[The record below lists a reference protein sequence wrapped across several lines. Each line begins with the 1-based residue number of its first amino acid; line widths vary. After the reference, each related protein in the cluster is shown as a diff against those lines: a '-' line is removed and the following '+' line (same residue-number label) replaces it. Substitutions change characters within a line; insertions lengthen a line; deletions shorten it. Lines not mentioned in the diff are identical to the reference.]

1 MSKSSGINKST
12 QQQKSAMLIYIAIG
26 TAVVAAGLGGAY
38 LYFTQ
43 RSQSI
48 KGMLGAVAA
57 IPQEAQVVMAFN
69 TKSEP
74 WNKLAQF
81 GTPASQKLISDG
93 LNKSPLNSLLVQ
105 SKTEY
110 GRDVQPWLEGYV
122 ITALVPNKAQ
132 PQAPAATLVIA
143 PTRDSGKSN
152 AFLVKYRDA
161 LTQQGAKFTPSIYKD
176 VTYYESPSAS
186 PNNSV
191 VTADIGGQYVAI
203 ATSATLIQQAID
215 TYKGTSPSLAKKPIF
230 AQIYGSKSTSQTLAN
245 QNLDREDSLL
255 QVYLDG
261 EVALEF
267 IGSQA
272 KLNLNEAAITQSKR
286 ELDAMTLTGGTQKEG
301 LRFEINTYLKN
312 DNANPLANNEAKV
325 LSLLPQ
331 ETFLLVSGVNLYQSW
346 LSLVGQAKGNASS
359 AQLIDQIRKGVKE
372 STKLDLDQDI
382 LQWMNGEFAIA
393 AIPNNQGILAN
404 PGFGFVAIAQGSD
417 QNAAKVSLEKI
428 DKAAQSSSLG
438 FLPKGVDLKPKQIG
452 DKSVV
457 AWAIGNTT
465 VATRGNLDNNFVF
478 WSMGDLA
485 DTFVPKP
492 ARTLPESSSFQIL
505 TTGLPKSNGGYFF
518 LNMTTALSL
527 ADRLL
532 PPEVKSNPSFTEI
545 RSVLD
550 AINGI
555 SVTSTNVDAKTTRLD
570 FLFTLK
576 PTPGN

>member
-1 MSKSSGINKST
+1 MYVGIG
-12 QQQKSAMLIYIAIG
+12 A
-26 TAVVAAGLGGAY
+26 AVVATGLGGGY
-38 LYFTQ
+38 FYFTQ
-43 RSQSI
+43 RSQAI
-48 KGMLGAVAA
+48 KGILGAAAA

-81 GTPASQKLISDG
+81 GTPASQKLIGDG
-93 LNKSPLNSLLVQ
+93 ITKSPLNSLLVQ

-110 GRDVQPWLEGYV
+110 GRDVQPWLEGYI
-122 ITALVPNKAQ
+122 ITALVPNAAQ

-143 PTRDSGKSN
+143 PTSDRSKSD
-152 AFLVKYRDA
+152 AFLGKYREA
-161 LTQQGAKFTPSIYKD
+161 LTQQGARFTTKQYKD
-176 VTYYESPSAS
+176 VTYYESPSRD
-186 PNNSV
+186 PNSSV

-203 ATSATLIQQAID
+203 ATSATLIQQTID
-215 TYKGTSPSLAKKPIF
+215 TYKGSNPSLSKKPSF
-230 AQIYGSKSTSQTLAN
+230 AKIYGSTTQTKIA
-245 QNLDREDSLL
+245 EPLL

-261 EVALEF
+261 DVALEF

-272 KLNLNEAAITQSKR
+272 KLNLNESAIAQSRR

-312 DNANPLANNEAKV
+312 DNSNPLVNNEAKV
-325 LSLLPQ
+325 LNLLPQ
-331 ETFLLVSGVNLYQSW
+331 ETFLLISGVNLYQSW
-346 LSLVGQAKGNASS
+346 QSLVSQAKGNASS
-359 AQLIDQIRKGVKE
+359 AQLIDQIRKAVKE

-382 LQWMNGEFAIA
+382 LKWMNGEFAIA

-404 PGFGFVAIAQGSD
+404 PGFGFVAIAQASD
-417 QNAAKVSLEKI
+417 QNAAKNALDKI
-428 DKAAQSSSLG
+428 DNAAQSTSGGL
-438 FLPKGVDLKPKQIG
+438 LPKGVDLKPKQIG

-457 AWAIGNTT
+457 TWAIGNTT

-485 DTFVPKP
+485 DSFVPKP
-492 ARTLPESSSFQIL
+492 VRTLPESSPFQIL
-505 TTGLPKSNGGYFF
+505 TTGIPKSNGGYFY
-518 LNMTTALSL
+518 LNMTTALTL

-532 PPEVKSNPSFTEI
+532 PPEVKSNPNFTEI

-555 SVTSTNVDAKTTRLD
+555 SVTSTNVDSKTTRLD

>member
-1 MSKSSGINKST
+1 MLMYIGIG
-12 QQQKSAMLIYIAIG
+12 A
-26 TAVVAAGLGGAY
+26 AVIAAGAGGAY
-38 LYFTQ
+38 FYFTQ
-43 RSQSI
+43 KAQAI
-48 KGMLGAVAA
+48 KGILGAAAA

-69 TKSEP
+69 TKVEP

-81 GTPASQKLISDG
+81 GTPASQKLISESIT
-93 LNKSPLNSLLVQ
+93 KSPLNSLLVQ

-110 GRDVQPWLEGYV
+110 SRDVQPWLEGYI
-122 ITALVPNKAQ
+122 ITALVPNAAQ

-143 PTRDSGKSN
+143 PTRDRSKSD
-152 AFLVKYRDA
+152 AFLSKYREA
-161 LTQQGAKFTPSIYKD
+161 LAQQGAKFTAKQYKD
-176 VTYYESPSAS
+176 VTYYESPTRD

-203 ATSATLIQQAID
+203 ATSPKLIQQAID
-215 TYKGTSPSLAKKPIF
+215 TYKGSNPSLAKKPIF
-230 AQIYGSKSTSQTLAN
+230 AKIYGATNQTKLVEP
-245 QNLDREDSLL
+245 LV

-272 KLNLNEAAITQSKR
+272 NLNLNEAAIAQSKR

-312 DNANPLANNEAKV
+312 DNSNPIANNEAKV
-325 LSLLPQ
+325 LNLLPQ

-346 LSLVGQAKGNASS
+346 QSLVAQAKGNSSS
-359 AQLIDQIRKGVKE
+359 AQLIDQIRKAVKD

-382 LQWMNGEFAIA
+382 LKWMNGEFAIA

-404 PGFGFVAIAQGSD
+404 PGFGFVAIAQASD
-417 QNAAKVSLEKI
+417 QNAAKTALDKI
-428 DKAAQSSSLG
+428 DKVAQTNSGGL
-438 FLPKGVDLKPKQIG
+438 LPKGVDLKPKQIG
-452 DKSVV
+452 DKSVIT
-457 AWAIGNTT
+457 WAIGNTN
-465 VATRGNLDNNFVF
+465 VATRGTLDNNFVF

-485 DTFVPKP
+485 DTFVPTP
-492 ARTLPESSSFQIL
+492 ANNLPQSSSFKIL
-505 TTGLPKSNGGYFF
+505 TTDIPKSNGGYFY

-555 SVTSTNVDAKTTRLD
+555 AVTSTNVDAKTTRLD

>member
-1 MSKSSGINKST
+1 MSKPSKTNKSVK
-12 QQQKSAMLIYIAIG
+12 QKQSAMLMYIGIAA
-26 TAVVAAGLGGAY
+26 AVIAAGAGGAY
-38 LYFTQ
+38 FYFSQ

-48 KGMLGAVAA
+48 KGILGAAAA

-81 GTPASQKLISDG
+81 GTPASQKLIGEG
-93 LNKSPLNSLLVQ
+93 LTKSPLNSLLVQ

-110 GRDVQPWLEGYV
+110 SRDVQPWLEGYI
-122 ITALVPNKAQ
+122 ITALVPNASQ
-132 PQAPAATLVIA
+132 PQAPAATLIIA
-143 PTRDSGKSN
+143 PTRDRSKSD
-152 AFLVKYRDA
+152 AFLAKYRGA
-161 LTQQGAKFTPSIYKD
+161 LAQQGAKFTATQYKD
-176 VTYYESPSAS
+176 VTYYESPTRD

-203 ATSATLIQQAID
+203 ATSPTLIKQAID
-215 TYKGTSPSLAKKPIF
+215 TYKGTNPSLAKKPIF
-230 AQIYGSKSTSQTLAN
+230 AKIYGATSQTKIA
-245 QNLDREDSLL
+245 EPLL

-261 EVALEF
+261 DVALEF

-272 KLNLNEAAITQSKR
+272 NLNLNEAAIAQSKR

-312 DNANPLANNEAKV
+312 DNSSPLANNDAKV
-325 LSLLPQ
+325 LNLLPQ

-346 LSLVGQAKGNASS
+346 QSLVTQAKGNASS
-359 AQLIDQIRKGVKE
+359 AQLIEQIRKSVKD

-382 LQWMNGEFAIA
+382 LKWMNGEFAIA

-404 PGFGFVAIAQGSD
+404 PGFGFVAIAQASD
-417 QNAAKVSLEKI
+417 QAAAKTALDKI
-428 DKAAQSSSLG
+428 DKVAQTNSGGL
-438 FLPKGVDLKPKQIG
+438 LPKGVDLKPKQIG
-452 DKSVV
+452 DKSVI
-457 AWAIGNTT
+457 AWAIANTN
-465 VATRGNLDNNFVF
+465 VATRGTLDNNFVF

-492 ARTLPESSSFQIL
+492 ANNLPESSSFKIL
-505 TTGLPKSNGGYFF
+505 TTDIPKSNGGYFY

-555 SVTSTNVDAKTTRLD
+555 AVTSTNVDAKTTRLD

>member
-1 MSKSSGINKST
+1 MYIGIG
-12 QQQKSAMLIYIAIG
+12 AAVI
-26 TAVVAAGLGGAY
+26 AVVGGSAY
-38 LYFTQ
+38 FYFVQ
-43 RSQSI
+43 RSQAI
-48 KGMLGAVAA
+48 KGILGAAA
-57 IPQEAQVVMAFN
+57 VIPQEAQVVMAFN
-69 TKSEP
+69 TKADP

-81 GTPASQKLISDG
+81 GTPASQKLIG
-93 LNKSPLNSLLVQ
+93 EGITKSPLNSLLVQ

-110 GRDVQPWLEGYV
+110 SRDVQPWLEGY
-122 ITALVPNKAQ
+122 IMTALVPNAAQ

-143 PTRDSGKSN
+143 PTRDRSKSD
-152 AFLVKYRDA
+152 AFLLKYREA
-161 LTQQGAKFTPSIYKD
+161 LTQQGARFTSKQYKD
-176 VTYYESPSAS
+176 VTYYESPSRD

-203 ATSATLIQQAID
+203 ATSPTLIQQAID
-215 TYKGTSPSLAKKPIF
+215 TYKGSNPSLAKKPIF
-230 AQIYGSKSTSQTLAN
+230 AKIYSATNQTKIT
-245 QNLDREDSLL
+245 EPLL

-272 KLNLNEAAITQSKR
+272 KLNLNEAAIAQSRR

-312 DNANPLANNEAKV
+312 DNSNPLANNEAKV
-325 LSLLPQ
+325 LNLLPQ

-346 LSLVGQAKGNASS
+346 QSLVSQAKGNASS
-359 AQLIDQIRKGVKE
+359 AQLIDQIRKTVKD

-382 LQWMNGEFAIA
+382 LKWMNGEFAIA
-393 AIPNNQGILAN
+393 AIPNNQGVLAN
-404 PGFGFVAIAQGSD
+404 PGFGFVAIAQTSD
-417 QNAAKVSLEKI
+417 QTAAKNALEKI
-428 DKAAQSSSLG
+428 DKAAQSTSGGL
-438 FLPKGVDLKPKQIG
+438 LPKGVELKPKQIG

-457 AWAIGNTT
+457 AWAIGNTN
-465 VATRGNLDNNFVF
+465 VATRGTLDNNFVF

-485 DTFVPKP
+485 DMFVPKP
-492 ARTLPESSSFQIL
+492 ARTLPESSPFQIL
-505 TTGLPKSNGGYFF
+505 TTGIPKSNGGYFY

-532 PPEVKSNPSFTEI
+532 PPEVKSNPNFTEI

-555 SVTSTNVDAKTTRLD
+555 AVTSTNVDTKTTRLD

>member
-1 MSKSSGINKST
+1 MSKSSGNNKST
-12 QQQKSAMLIYIAIG
+12 QQKKSAMLIYIAIG
-26 TAVVAAGLGGAY
+26 TAVVATGIGGAY
-38 LYFTQ
+38 LYFSQ
-43 RSQSI
+43 RAQSI

-81 GTPASQKLISDG
+81 GTPASQKLIGDG

-110 GRDVQPWLEGYV
+110 SRDVQPWLEGYV

-230 AQIYGSKSTSQTLAN
+230 AKIYGSKPAGQT
-245 QNLDREDSLL
+245 LDREDSLL

-272 KLNLNEAAITQSKR
+272 NLNLNEAAIAQSKR

-312 DNANPLANNEAKV
+312 DNPNPLANNEAKV

-346 LSLVGQAKGNASS
+346 LSLVSQAKGNASS
-359 AQLIDQIRKGVKE
+359 SQLVDQIRKGVKD

-404 PGFGFVAIAQGSD
+404 PGFGFVAIAQASD
-417 QNAAKVSLEKI
+417 QNAAKTALEKI
-428 DKAAQSSSLG
+428 DKAAQSSSVGL
-438 FLPKGVDLKPKQIG
+438 LPKGVDLKPKQIG

-457 AWAIGNTT
+457 TWAIGNTN

-505 TTGLPKSNGGYFF
+505 TTGIPKSNGGYFF

-532 PPEVKSNPSFTEI
+532 PPEVKSNPNFTEI
-545 RSVLD
+545 RSILD

-555 SVTSTNVDAKTTRLD
+555 AVTSTNVDAKTTRLD

>member
-1 MSKSSGINKST
+1 MSKSSRTNKSKQT
-12 QQQKSAMLIYIAIG
+12 KQSTLLMYIGIG
-26 TAVVAAGLGGAY
+26 AAVVATGAGGAY
-38 LYFTQ
+38 FYFSQ
-43 RSQSI
+43 RSQAT
-48 KGMLGAVAA
+48 KGILGAAAA
-57 IPQEAQVVMAFN
+57 IPQEAQIVMAFN

-93 LNKSPLNSLLVQ
+93 ITKSPLNSLLVQ

-110 GRDVQPWLEGYV
+110 GRDVQPWLDGYV
-122 ITALVPNKAQ
+122 MTALVPNAAQ

-143 PTRDSGKSN
+143 PTRDRGKSD
-152 AFLVKYRDA
+152 AFLSKYREA
-161 LTQQGAKFTPSIYKD
+161 LTQQGARFTPKQYKD
-176 VTYYESPSAS
+176 VTYYESPTRD

-191 VTADIGGQYVAI
+191 VTADFGGQYVALS
-203 ATSATLIQQAID
+203 TSPALMQQAID
-215 TYKGTSPSLAKKPIF
+215 TYKGTSSSLAKKPIF
-230 AQIYGSKSTSQTLAN
+230 AKIYGSAN
-245 QNLDREDSLL
+245 QTKIADPLL

-272 KLNLNEAAITQSKR
+272 KLNLNESAITQSRR

-312 DNANPLANNEAKV
+312 ENSNPLINNEAKV
-325 LSLLPQ
+325 LNLLPQ

-346 LSLVGQAKGNASS
+346 QSLVAQSKGNASS
-359 AQLIDQIRKGVKE
+359 AQLIEQIRKGVKDT
-372 STKLDLDQDI
+372 TKLDLDQDI
-382 LQWMNGEFAIA
+382 LKWMNGEFAIA
-393 AIPNNQGILAN
+393 AIPNNQGILAS
-404 PGFGFVAIAQGSD
+404 PGFGFVAIAQASD
-417 QNAAKVSLEKI
+417 QNVARAALDKI
-428 DKAAQSSSLG
+428 DKAAQSSSGL
-438 FLPKGVDLKPKQIG
+438 LPKGVELKPKQIG

-457 AWAIGNTT
+457 TWAIANTT
-465 VATRGNLDNNFVF
+465 IATRGSLDNNFVF

-485 DTFVPKP
+485 DTFIPKP
-492 ARTLPESSSFQIL
+492 ARNLPESSPFQIL
-505 TTGLPKSNGGYFF
+505 TTGLPKSNGGYFY
-518 LNMTTALSL
+518 LNMTTALTL

-545 RSVLD
+545 RAVLD

>member
-12 QQQKSAMLIYIAIG
+12 QQKKSAMLLYIAIG
-26 TAVVAAGLGGAY
+26 TAVVATGIGGAY
-38 LYFTQ
+38 LYFSQ
-43 RSQSI
+43 RAQSI

-110 GRDVQPWLEGYV
+110 SRDVQPWLEGYV

-203 ATSATLIQQAID
+203 ATSAALIEQAID
-215 TYKGTSPSLAKKPIF
+215 TYKGTSPALAKKPIF
-230 AQIYGSKSTSQTLAN
+230 AKIYGSKPAGQT
-245 QNLDREDSLL
+245 LDREDSLL

-272 KLNLNEAAITQSKR
+272 NLNLNEAAIAQSKR

-301 LRFEINTYLKN
+301 LRFEINTYLKS
-312 DNANPLANNEAKV
+312 DNPNPLANNEAKV

-346 LSLVGQAKGNASS
+346 LSLVSQAKGNASS
-359 AQLIDQIRKGVKE
+359 AQLVDQIRKGVKE

-404 PGFGFVAIAQGSD
+404 PGFGFVAIAQASD
-417 QNAAKVSLEKI
+417 QNAAKTALEKI
-428 DKAAQSSSLG
+428 DKAAQSSSVGL
-438 FLPKGVDLKPKQIG
+438 LPKGVDLKPKQIG

-457 AWAIGNTT
+457 TWAIGNTN

-478 WSMGDLA
+478 WAMGDLA

-505 TTGLPKSNGGYFF
+505 TTGIPKSNGGYFF

-532 PPEVKSNPSFTEI
+532 PPEVKSNPNFTEI
-545 RSVLD
+545 RSILD

-555 SVTSTNVDAKTTRLD
+555 AVTSTNVDAKTTRLD
-570 FLFTLK
+570 LLFTLK

>member
-1 MSKSSGINKST
+1 MLKPSKNNKSA
-12 QQQKSAMLIYIAIG
+12 QKKQSAMLMYIGIGAAAI
-26 TAVVAAGLGGAY
+26 AVVGGGAY
-38 LYFTQ
+38 FYFVQ
-43 RSQSI
+43 RSQAI
-48 KGMLGAVAA
+48 KGILGAAA
-57 IPQEAQVVMAFN
+57 VIPQEAQVVMAFN
-69 TKSEP
+69 TKADP

-81 GTPASQKLISDG
+81 GTPASQKLIG
-93 LNKSPLNSLLVQ
+93 EGITKSPLNSLLVQ
-105 SKTEY
+105 SKTDY
-110 GRDVQPWLEGYV
+110 SRDVQPWLEGY
-122 ITALVPNKAQ
+122 IMTALVPNAAQ

-143 PTRDSGKSN
+143 PTRDRNKSD
-152 AFLVKYRDA
+152 AFLVKYREA
-161 LTQQGAKFTPSIYKD
+161 LTQQGARFTSKQYKD
-176 VTYYESPSAS
+176 VTYHESPSRD

-203 ATSATLIQQAID
+203 ATSPTLIQQAID
-215 TYKGTSPSLAKKPIF
+215 TYKGSNPSLAKKPIF
-230 AQIYGSKSTSQTLAN
+230 AKIYSAAN
-245 QNLDREDSLL
+245 QTKITEPLL

-272 KLNLNEAAITQSKR
+272 KLNLNEAAIAQSRR

-312 DNANPLANNEAKV
+312 DNFNPLANNEAKV
-325 LSLLPQ
+325 LNLLPQ

-346 LSLVGQAKGNASS
+346 QSLVSQAKGNASS
-359 AQLIDQIRKGVKE
+359 AQLIDQIRKTVKD

-382 LQWMNGEFAIA
+382 LKWMNGEFAIA
-393 AIPNNQGILAN
+393 AVPNNQGVLAN
-404 PGFGFVAIAQGSD
+404 PGFGFVAIAQTSD
-417 QNAAKVSLEKI
+417 QTAAKNALEKI
-428 DKAAQSSSLG
+428 DKAAQSTSGGL
-438 FLPKGVDLKPKQIG
+438 LPKGVELKPKQIG

-457 AWAIGNTT
+457 TWAIGNTN
-465 VATRGNLDNNFVF
+465 VATRGTLDNNFVF

-485 DTFVPKP
+485 DMFVPKP
-492 ARTLPESSSFQIL
+492 ARTLPESSPFQIL
-505 TTGLPKSNGGYFF
+505 TTGIPKSNGGYFY

-532 PPEVKSNPSFTEI
+532 PPEVKSNPNFTEI

-555 SVTSTNVDAKTTRLD
+555 AVTSTNVDAKTTRLD

>member
-1 MSKSSGINKST
+1 MSKPSKTNKSVK
-12 QQQKSAMLIYIAIG
+12 QKQSAMLMYIGIAA
-26 TAVVAAGLGGAY
+26 AVIAAGAGGAY
-38 LYFTQ
+38 FYFSQ

-48 KGMLGAVAA
+48 KGILGAAAA

-81 GTPASQKLISDG
+81 GTPASQKLIGEG
-93 LNKSPLNSLLVQ
+93 LTKSPLNSLLVQ

-110 GRDVQPWLEGYV
+110 SRDVQPWLEGYI
-122 ITALVPNKAQ
+122 ITALVPNASQ
-132 PQAPAATLVIA
+132 PQAPAATLIIA
-143 PTRDSGKSN
+143 PTRDRSKSD
-152 AFLVKYRDA
+152 AFLAKYRGA
-161 LTQQGAKFTPSIYKD
+161 LAQQGAKFTATQYKD
-176 VTYYESPSAS
+176 VTYYESPTRD

-203 ATSATLIQQAID
+203 ATSPTLIKQAID
-215 TYKGTSPSLAKKPIF
+215 TYKGTNPSLAKKPIF
-230 AQIYGSKSTSQTLAN
+230 AKIYGAPSQTKIA
-245 QNLDREDSLL
+245 EPLL

-261 EVALEF
+261 DVALEF

-272 KLNLNEAAITQSKR
+272 NLNLNEAAIAQSKR

-312 DNANPLANNEAKV
+312 DNSSPLSNNDAKV
-325 LSLLPQ
+325 LNLLPQ

-346 LSLVGQAKGNASS
+346 QSLVTQAKGNASS
-359 AQLIDQIRKGVKE
+359 AQLIEQIRKSVKD

-382 LQWMNGEFAIA
+382 LKWMNGEFAIA

-404 PGFGFVAIAQGSD
+404 PGFGFVAIAQASD
-417 QNAAKVSLEKI
+417 QAAAKTALDKI
-428 DKAAQSSSLG
+428 DKVAQANSGGL
-438 FLPKGVDLKPKQIG
+438 LPKGVDLKPKQIG
-452 DKSVV
+452 DKSVI
-457 AWAIGNTT
+457 AWAIANTN
-465 VATRGNLDNNFVF
+465 VATRGTLDNNFVF

-492 ARTLPESSSFQIL
+492 ANNLPESSSFKIL
-505 TTGLPKSNGGYFF
+505 TTDIPKSNGGYFY

-555 SVTSTNVDAKTTRLD
+555 AVTSTNVDAKTTRLD

>member
-1 MSKSSGINKST
+1 MSKSSRTNKSAK
-12 QQQKSAMLIYIAIG
+12 QKQSAMLMYIGIG
-26 TAVVAAGLGGAY
+26 AAVIAAGAGGAY
-38 LYFTQ
+38 FYFTQ
-43 RSQSI
+43 RAQAI
-48 KGMLGAVAA
+48 KGILGAAAA

-69 TKSEP
+69 TKVEP

-81 GTPASQKLISDG
+81 GTPASQKLISESIT
-93 LNKSPLNSLLVQ
+93 KSPLNSLLVQ

-110 GRDVQPWLEGYV
+110 SRDVQPWLEGYI
-122 ITALVPNKAQ
+122 ITALVPNAAQ

-143 PTRDSGKSN
+143 PTRDRSKSD
-152 AFLVKYRDA
+152 AFLSKYREA
-161 LTQQGAKFTPSIYKD
+161 LAQQGAKFTAKQYKD
-176 VTYYESPSAS
+176 VTYYESPTRD

-203 ATSATLIQQAID
+203 ATSPKLIQQAID
-215 TYKGTSPSLAKKPIF
+215 TYKGSNPSLAKKPIF
-230 AQIYGSKSTSQTLAN
+230 AKIYGATNQTKLVEP
-245 QNLDREDSLL
+245 LV

-272 KLNLNEAAITQSKR
+272 NLNLNEAAIAQSKR

-312 DNANPLANNEAKV
+312 DNSNPLANNEAKV
-325 LSLLPQ
+325 LNLLPQ

-346 LSLVGQAKGNASS
+346 QSLVAQAKGNSSS
-359 AQLIDQIRKGVKE
+359 AQLIDQIRKAVKD

-382 LQWMNGEFAIA
+382 LKWMNGEFAIA

-404 PGFGFVAIAQGSD
+404 PGFGFVAIAQASD
-417 QNAAKVSLEKI
+417 QNAAKTALDKI
-428 DKAAQSSSLG
+428 DKVAQTNSGGL
-438 FLPKGVDLKPKQIG
+438 LPKGVDLKPKQIG
-452 DKSVV
+452 DKSVIT
-457 AWAIGNTT
+457 WAIGNTN
-465 VATRGNLDNNFVF
+465 VATRGTLDNNFVF

-485 DTFVPKP
+485 DTFVPTP
-492 ARTLPESSSFQIL
+492 ANNLPQSSSFKIL
-505 TTGLPKSNGGYFF
+505 TTDIPKSNGGYFY

-555 SVTSTNVDAKTTRLD
+555 AVTSTNVDAKTTRLD

>member
-1 MSKSSGINKST
+1 MYIGIG
-12 QQQKSAMLIYIAIG
+12 A
-26 TAVVAAGLGGAY
+26 AVVATGAGGAY
-38 LYFTQ
+38 FYFSQ
-43 RSQSI
+43 RSQAT
-48 KGMLGAVAA
+48 KGILGAAAA
-57 IPQEAQVVMAFN
+57 IPQEAQIVMAFN

-93 LNKSPLNSLLVQ
+93 ITKSPLNSLLVQ

-110 GRDVQPWLEGYV
+110 GRDVQPWLDGYV
-122 ITALVPNKAQ
+122 MTALVPNAAQ

-143 PTRDSGKSN
+143 PTRDRSKSD
-152 AFLVKYRDA
+152 AFLTKYREA
-161 LTQQGAKFTPSIYKD
+161 LTQQGARFTPKQYKD
-176 VTYYESPSAS
+176 VTYYESPTRD

-191 VTADIGGQYVAI
+191 VTADFGEQYVALS
-203 ATSATLIQQAID
+203 TSPALMQQAID
-215 TYKGTSPSLAKKPIF
+215 TYKGTSSSLAKKPIF
-230 AQIYGSKSTSQTLAN
+230 AKIYGSAN
-245 QNLDREDSLL
+245 QTKIADPLL

-272 KLNLNEAAITQSKR
+272 KLNLNESAITQSRR

-312 DNANPLANNEAKV
+312 ENSNPLINNEAKV
-325 LSLLPQ
+325 LNLLPQ

-346 LSLVGQAKGNASS
+346 QSLVAQSKGNASS
-359 AQLIDQIRKGVKE
+359 AQLIEQIRKGVKDT
-372 STKLDLDQDI
+372 TKLDLDQDI
-382 LQWMNGEFAIA
+382 LKWMNGEFAIA
-393 AIPNNQGILAN
+393 AIPNNQGILAS
-404 PGFGFVAIAQGSD
+404 PGFGFVAIAQASD
-417 QNAAKVSLEKI
+417 QNVAQAALDKI
-428 DKAAQSSSLG
+428 DKAAQSSSGL
-438 FLPKGVDLKPKQIG
+438 LPKGVELKPKQIG

-457 AWAIGNTT
+457 TWAIANTT
-465 VATRGNLDNNFVF
+465 IATRGSLDNNFVF

-485 DTFVPKP
+485 DTFIPKP
-492 ARTLPESSSFQIL
+492 ARNLPESSPFQIL
-505 TTGLPKSNGGYFF
+505 TTGLPKSNGGYFY
-518 LNMTTALSL
+518 LNMTTALTL

-532 PPEVKSNPSFTEI
+532 PPEVKSNPSFTEV
-545 RSVLD
+545 RAVLD

>member
-1 MSKSSGINKST
+1 MSKPSKNNKSVK
-12 QQQKSAMLIYIAIG
+12 QKQSAMLMYIGIAA
-26 TAVVAAGLGGAY
+26 AVIAAGSGGAY
-38 LYFTQ
+38 FYFNQ

-48 KGMLGAVAA
+48 KGILGAAAA

-81 GTPASQKLISDG
+81 GTPASQKLIG
-93 LNKSPLNSLLVQ
+93 EGMTKSPLNSLLVQ

-110 GRDVQPWLEGYV
+110 SRDVQPWLEGYI
-122 ITALVPNKAQ
+122 ITALVPNAAQ
-132 PQAPAATLVIA
+132 PQAPAATLIIA
-143 PTRDSGKSN
+143 PTRDRSKSE
-152 AFLVKYRDA
+152 AFLSKYRGA
-161 LTQQGAKFTPSIYKD
+161 LSQQGAKFTPTQYKD
-176 VTYYESPSAS
+176 VTYYESPTRD

-203 ATSATLIQQAID
+203 ATSPTLIKQAID
-215 TYKGTSPSLAKKPIF
+215 TYKGTNPSLAKKPIF
-230 AQIYGSKSTSQTLAN
+230 AKIYGATNQTKIG
-245 QNLDREDSLL
+245 EPLL

-261 EVALEF
+261 DVALEF

-272 KLNLNEAAITQSKR
+272 NLNLNEAAIAQSKR

-312 DNANPLANNEAKV
+312 DNSNPLANNDAKV
-325 LSLLPQ
+325 LNLLPQ

-346 LSLVGQAKGNASS
+346 QSLVTQAKGNASS
-359 AQLIDQIRKGVKE
+359 AQLIEQIRKAVKD

-382 LQWMNGEFAIA
+382 LKWMNGEFAIA

-404 PGFGFVAIAQGSD
+404 PGFGFVAIAQASD
-417 QNAAKVSLEKI
+417 QNAAKTALDKI
-428 DKAAQSSSLG
+428 DKVAQANSGGL
-438 FLPKGVDLKPKQIG
+438 LPKGVDLKPKQIG
-452 DKSVV
+452 DKSVM
-457 AWAIGNTT
+457 AWAIANTN
-465 VATRGNLDNNFVF
+465 VATRGTLDHNFVF

-492 ARTLPESSSFQIL
+492 ANNLPESSSFKIL
-505 TTGLPKSNGGYFF
+505 TTDIPKSNGGYFY

-555 SVTSTNVDAKTTRLD
+555 AVTSTNVDAKTTRLD

>member
-1 MSKSSGINKST
+1 MSKSSRTS
-12 QQQKSAMLIYIAIG
+12 KSAKSKQSSMLMYIGIG
-26 TAVVAAGLGGAY
+26 AATIAAGAGGAY
-38 LYFTQ
+38 LFAQ

-48 KGMLGAVAA
+48 KGILGAAAA

-81 GTPASQKLISDG
+81 GTPASQKLIGDG
-93 LNKSPLNSLLVQ
+93 ITKSPLNSLLIQ

-110 GRDVQPWLEGYV
+110 SRDVQPWLEGYI
-122 ITALVPNKAQ
+122 ITALVPNTAQ
-132 PQAPAATLVIA
+132 AKAPAATLIIA
-143 PTRDSGKSN
+143 PTRDSGKSDL
-152 AFLVKYRDA
+152 FLEKYRGA
-161 LTQQGAKFTPSIYKD
+161 LSQQGAKFSPKQYKD
-176 VTYYESPSAS
+176 VTYYESPTRD

-191 VTADIGGQYVAI
+191 VTANIGGQYVAI
-203 ATSATLIQQAID
+203 ATNANLIQKAID
-215 TYKGTSPSLAKKPIF
+215 TYKGNSPSLAKKSIF
-230 AQIYGSKSTSQTLAN
+230 AKIYGNSQQTKIA
-245 QNLDREDSLL
+245 EPLL

-272 KLNLNEAAITQSKR
+272 NLNLNEAAITQSRR

-312 DNANPLANNEAKV
+312 DNSNPLANNEAKV

-346 LSLVGQAKGNASS
+346 QSLVAQAKGNASS
-359 AQLIDQIRKGVKE
+359 AQLIEQIRKAVKD

-382 LQWMNGEFAIA
+382 LKWMNGEFAIA

-404 PGFGFVAIAQGSD
+404 PGFGFVAIAQAGDLS
-417 QNAAKVSLEKI
+417 AAQSTLDKI
-428 DKAAQSSSLG
+428 DKVAQSNSG
-438 FLPKGVDLKPKQIG
+438 GILPKGVDLKPKQIG

-457 AWAIGNTT
+457 TWAIGNTT
-465 VATRGNLDNNFVF
+465 VATRGSLDNNFVF

-485 DTFVPKP
+485 DTFVPK
-492 ARTLPESSSFQIL
+492 ASNNLPDSSAFKIL
-505 TTGLPKSNGGYFF
+505 TTDIPKSNGGYFY

-555 SVTSTNVDAKTTRLD
+555 AVTSTNVDSKTTRLD

>member
-12 QQQKSAMLIYIAIG
+12 QQKKSAMLLYIAIG
-26 TAVVAAGLGGAY
+26 TAVVATGIGGAY
-38 LYFTQ
+38 LYFSQ
-43 RSQSI
+43 RAQSI

-110 GRDVQPWLEGYV
+110 SRDVQPWLEGYV

-203 ATSATLIQQAID
+203 ATSAALIEQAID

-230 AQIYGSKSTSQTLAN
+230 AKIYGSKPAGQT
-245 QNLDREDSLL
+245 LDREDSLL

-272 KLNLNEAAITQSKR
+272 NLNLNEAAIAQSKR

-301 LRFEINTYLKN
+301 LRFEINTYLKS
-312 DNANPLANNEAKV
+312 DNPNPLANNEAKV

-346 LSLVGQAKGNASS
+346 LSLVSQAKGNASS
-359 AQLIDQIRKGVKE
+359 AQLVDQIRKGVKD

-404 PGFGFVAIAQGSD
+404 PGFGFVAIAQASD
-417 QNAAKVSLEKI
+417 QNAAKTALEKI
-428 DKAAQSSSLG
+428 DKAAQSSSVGL
-438 FLPKGVDLKPKQIG
+438 LPKGVDLKPKQIG

-457 AWAIGNTT
+457 TWAIGNTN

-478 WSMGDLA
+478 WAMGDLA

-505 TTGLPKSNGGYFF
+505 TTGIPKSNGGYFF

-532 PPEVKSNPSFTEI
+532 PPEVKSNPNFTEI
-545 RSVLD
+545 RSILD

-555 SVTSTNVDAKTTRLD
+555 AVTSTNVDAKTTRLD
-570 FLFTLK
+570 LLFTLK

>member
-1 MSKSSGINKST
+1 MSKSSRTNKSAK
-12 QQQKSAMLIYIAIG
+12 QKQSAMLMYIGIG
-26 TAVVAAGLGGAY
+26 AAVIAAGAGGAY
-38 LYFTQ
+38 FYFTQ
-43 RSQSI
+43 RAQAI
-48 KGMLGAVAA
+48 KGILGAAAA

-69 TKSEP
+69 TKVEP

-81 GTPASQKLISDG
+81 GTPASQKLISESIT
-93 LNKSPLNSLLVQ
+93 KSPLNSLLVQ

-110 GRDVQPWLEGYV
+110 SRDVQPWLEGYI
-122 ITALVPNKAQ
+122 ITALVPNAAQ

-143 PTRDSGKSN
+143 PTRDRSKSD
-152 AFLVKYRDA
+152 AFLSKYREA
-161 LTQQGAKFTPSIYKD
+161 LAQQGAKFTAKQYKD
-176 VTYYESPSAS
+176 VTYYESPTRD

-203 ATSATLIQQAID
+203 ATSPKLIQQAID
-215 TYKGTSPSLAKKPIF
+215 TYKGSNPSLAKKPIF
-230 AQIYGSKSTSQTLAN
+230 AKIYGATNQTKLVEP
-245 QNLDREDSLL
+245 LV

-272 KLNLNEAAITQSKR
+272 NLNLNEAAIAQSKR

-312 DNANPLANNEAKV
+312 DNSNPIANNEAKV
-325 LSLLPQ
+325 LNLLPQ

-346 LSLVGQAKGNASS
+346 QSLVAQAKGNSSS
-359 AQLIDQIRKGVKE
+359 AQLIDQIRKAVKD

-382 LQWMNGEFAIA
+382 LKWMNGEFAIA

-404 PGFGFVAIAQGSD
+404 PGFGFVAIAQASD
-417 QNAAKVSLEKI
+417 QNAAKTALDKI
-428 DKAAQSSSLG
+428 DKVAQTNSGGL
-438 FLPKGVDLKPKQIG
+438 LPKGVDLKPKQIG
-452 DKSVV
+452 DKSVIT
-457 AWAIGNTT
+457 WAIGNTN
-465 VATRGNLDNNFVF
+465 VATRGTLDNNFVF

-485 DTFVPKP
+485 DTFVPTP
-492 ARTLPESSSFQIL
+492 ANNLPQSSSFKIL
-505 TTGLPKSNGGYFF
+505 TTDIPKSNGGYFY

-555 SVTSTNVDAKTTRLD
+555 AVTSTNVDAKTTRLD

>member
-1 MSKSSGINKST
+1 
-12 QQQKSAMLIYIAIG
+12 MLIYIGIGAAAI
-26 TAVVAAGLGGAY
+26 AVVGGGAY
-38 LYFTQ
+38 FYFVQ
-43 RSQSI
+43 RSQAI
-48 KGMLGAVAA
+48 KGILGAAA
-57 IPQEAQVVMAFN
+57 VIPQEAQVVMAFN
-69 TKSEP
+69 TKADP

-81 GTPASQKLISDG
+81 GTPASQKLIG
-93 LNKSPLNSLLVQ
+93 EGITKSPLNSLLVQ
-105 SKTEY
+105 SKTDY
-110 GRDVQPWLEGYV
+110 SRDVQPWLEGY
-122 ITALVPNKAQ
+122 IMTALVPNAAQ

-143 PTRDSGKSN
+143 PTRDRNKSD
-152 AFLVKYRDA
+152 AFLVKYREA
-161 LTQQGAKFTPSIYKD
+161 LTQQGARFTSKQYKD
-176 VTYYESPSAS
+176 VTYHESPSRD

-203 ATSATLIQQAID
+203 ATSPTLIQQAID
-215 TYKGTSPSLAKKPIF
+215 TYKGSNPSLAKKPIF
-230 AQIYGSKSTSQTLAN
+230 AKIYSAAN
-245 QNLDREDSLL
+245 QTKITEPLL

-272 KLNLNEAAITQSKR
+272 KLNLNEAAIAQSRR

-312 DNANPLANNEAKV
+312 DNFNPLANNEAKV
-325 LSLLPQ
+325 LNLLPQ

-346 LSLVGQAKGNASS
+346 QSLVSQAKGNASS
-359 AQLIDQIRKGVKE
+359 AQLIDQIRKTVKD

-382 LQWMNGEFAIA
+382 LKWMNGEFAIA

-404 PGFGFVAIAQGSD
+404 PGFGFVAIAQTSD
-417 QNAAKVSLEKI
+417 QTAAKNALEKI
-428 DKAAQSSSLG
+428 DKAAQSTSGGL
-438 FLPKGVDLKPKQIG
+438 LPKGVELKPKQIG

-457 AWAIGNTT
+457 TWAIGNTN
-465 VATRGNLDNNFVF
+465 VATRGTLDNNFVF

-485 DTFVPKP
+485 DMFVPKP
-492 ARTLPESSSFQIL
+492 ARILPESSPFQIL
-505 TTGLPKSNGGYFF
+505 TTGIPKSNGGYFY

-532 PPEVKSNPSFTEI
+532 PPEVKSNPNFTEI

-555 SVTSTNVDAKTTRLD
+555 AVTSTNVDAKTTRLD

>member
-1 MSKSSGINKST
+1 MSKSSGNNKST
-12 QQQKSAMLIYIAIG
+12 QQKKSAMLIYIAIG
-26 TAVVAAGLGGAY
+26 TAVVATGIGGAY
-38 LYFTQ
+38 LYFSQ
-43 RSQSI
+43 RAQSI

-81 GTPASQKLISDG
+81 GTPASQKLIGDG

-110 GRDVQPWLEGYV
+110 SRDVQPWLEGYV

-203 ATSATLIQQAID
+203 ATSAALIEQAID

-230 AQIYGSKSTSQTLAN
+230 AKIYGSKPAGQT
-245 QNLDREDSLL
+245 LDREDSLL

-272 KLNLNEAAITQSKR
+272 NLNLNEAAIAQSKR

-312 DNANPLANNEAKV
+312 DNPNPLANNEAKV

-346 LSLVGQAKGNASS
+346 LSLVSQAKGNASS
-359 AQLIDQIRKGVKE
+359 SQLVDQIRKGVKD

-404 PGFGFVAIAQGSD
+404 PGFGFVAIAQASD
-417 QNAAKVSLEKI
+417 QNAAKTALEKI
-428 DKAAQSSSLG
+428 DKAAQSSSVGL
-438 FLPKGVDLKPKQIG
+438 LPKGVDLKPKQIG

-457 AWAIGNTT
+457 TWAIGNTN

-478 WSMGDLA
+478 WAMGDLA

-505 TTGLPKSNGGYFF
+505 TTGIPKSNGGYFF

-532 PPEVKSNPSFTEI
+532 PPEVKSNPNFTEI
-545 RSVLD
+545 RSILD

-555 SVTSTNVDAKTTRLD
+555 AVTSTNVDAKTTRLD

>member
-1 MSKSSGINKST
+1 MYIGIG
-12 QQQKSAMLIYIAIG
+12 A
-26 TAVVAAGLGGAY
+26 AVVATGAGGAY
-38 LYFTQ
+38 FYFSQ
-43 RSQSI
+43 RSQAT
-48 KGMLGAVAA
+48 KGILGAAAA
-57 IPQEAQVVMAFN
+57 IPQEAQIVMAFN

-93 LNKSPLNSLLVQ
+93 ITKSPLNSLLVQ

-110 GRDVQPWLEGYV
+110 GRDVQPWLDGYV
-122 ITALVPNKAQ
+122 MTALVPNAAQ

-143 PTRDSGKSN
+143 PTRDRSKSD
-152 AFLVKYRDA
+152 AFLTKYREA
-161 LTQQGAKFTPSIYKD
+161 LTQQGARFTPKQYKD
-176 VTYYESPSAS
+176 VTYYESPTRD

-191 VTADIGGQYVAI
+191 VTADFGGQYVALS
-203 ATSATLIQQAID
+203 TSPALMQQAID
-215 TYKGTSPSLAKKPIF
+215 TYKGNSSSLAKKPIF
-230 AQIYGSKSTSQTLAN
+230 AKIYGSAN
-245 QNLDREDSLL
+245 QTKIADPLL

-272 KLNLNEAAITQSKR
+272 KLNLNESAITQSRR

-312 DNANPLANNEAKV
+312 ENSNPLINNEAKV
-325 LSLLPQ
+325 LNLLPQ

-346 LSLVGQAKGNASS
+346 QSLVAQSKGNASS
-359 AQLIDQIRKGVKE
+359 AQLIEQIRKGVKDT
-372 STKLDLDQDI
+372 TKLDLDQDI
-382 LQWMNGEFAIA
+382 LKWMNGEFAIA
-393 AIPNNQGILAN
+393 AIPNNQGILAS
-404 PGFGFVAIAQGSD
+404 PGFGFVAIAQASD
-417 QNAAKVSLEKI
+417 QNVAQAALDKI
-428 DKAAQSSSLG
+428 DKAAQSSSGL
-438 FLPKGVDLKPKQIG
+438 LPKGVELKPKQIG

-457 AWAIGNTT
+457 TWAIANTT
-465 VATRGNLDNNFVF
+465 IATRGSLDNNFVF

-485 DTFVPKP
+485 DTFIPKP
-492 ARTLPESSSFQIL
+492 TRNLPESSPFQIL
-505 TTGLPKSNGGYFF
+505 TTGLPKSNGGYFY
-518 LNMTTALSL
+518 LNMTTALTL

-532 PPEVKSNPSFTEI
+532 PPEVKSNPSFTEV
-545 RSVLD
+545 RAVLD

>member
-12 QQQKSAMLIYIAIG
+12 QQKKSAMLIYIAIG
-26 TAVVAAGLGGAY
+26 TALVATGIGGAY
-38 LYFTQ
+38 LYFSQ
-43 RSQSI
+43 RAQSI

-110 GRDVQPWLEGYV
+110 SRDVQPWLEGYV

-203 ATSATLIQQAID
+203 ATSAALIEQAID

-230 AQIYGSKSTSQTLAN
+230 AKIYGSKPAGQT
-245 QNLDREDSLL
+245 LDREDSLL

-272 KLNLNEAAITQSKR
+272 NLNLNEAAIAQSKR

-301 LRFEINTYLKN
+301 LRFEINTYLKS
-312 DNANPLANNEAKV
+312 DNPNPLANNEAKV

-346 LSLVGQAKGNASS
+346 LSLVSQAKGNASS
-359 AQLIDQIRKGVKE
+359 AQLVDQIRKGVKD

-404 PGFGFVAIAQGSD
+404 PGFGFVAIAQASD
-417 QNAAKVSLEKI
+417 QNAAKTALEKI
-428 DKAAQSSSLG
+428 DKAAQSSSVGL
-438 FLPKGVDLKPKQIG
+438 LPKGVDLKPKQIG

-457 AWAIGNTT
+457 TWAIGNTN

-478 WSMGDLA
+478 WAMGDLA

-505 TTGLPKSNGGYFF
+505 TTGIPKSNGGYFF

-532 PPEVKSNPSFTEI
+532 PPEVKSNPNFTEI
-545 RSVLD
+545 RSILD

-555 SVTSTNVDAKTTRLD
+555 AVTSTNVDAKTTRLD
-570 FLFTLK
+570 LLFTLK

>member
-1 MSKSSGINKST
+1 MSKSSRTNKSAK
-12 QQQKSAMLIYIAIG
+12 QKQSAMLMYIGIG
-26 TAVVAAGLGGAY
+26 AAVIAAGAGGAY
-38 LYFTQ
+38 FYFTQ
-43 RSQSI
+43 KAQAI
-48 KGMLGAVAA
+48 KGILGAAAA

-69 TKSEP
+69 TKVEP

-81 GTPASQKLISDG
+81 GTPASQKLISESIT
-93 LNKSPLNSLLVQ
+93 KSPLNSLLVQ

-110 GRDVQPWLEGYV
+110 SRDVQPWLEGYI
-122 ITALVPNKAQ
+122 ITALVPNAAQ

-143 PTRDSGKSN
+143 PTRDRSKSD
-152 AFLVKYRDA
+152 AFLSKYREA
-161 LTQQGAKFTPSIYKD
+161 LAQQGAKFTAKQYKD
-176 VTYYESPSAS
+176 VTYYESPTRD

-203 ATSATLIQQAID
+203 ATSPKLIQQAID
-215 TYKGTSPSLAKKPIF
+215 TYKGSNPSLAKKPIF
-230 AQIYGSKSTSQTLAN
+230 AKIYGATNQTKLVEP
-245 QNLDREDSLL
+245 LV

-272 KLNLNEAAITQSKR
+272 NLNLNEAAIAQSKR

-312 DNANPLANNEAKV
+312 DNSNPLANNEAKV
-325 LSLLPQ
+325 LNLLPQ

-346 LSLVGQAKGNASS
+346 QSLVAQAKGNSSS
-359 AQLIDQIRKGVKE
+359 AQLIEQIRKAVKD

-382 LQWMNGEFAIA
+382 LKWMNGEFAIA

-404 PGFGFVAIAQGSD
+404 PGFGFVAIAQASD
-417 QNAAKVSLEKI
+417 QNAAKTALDKI
-428 DKAAQSSSLG
+428 DKVAQTNSGGL
-438 FLPKGVDLKPKQIG
+438 LPKGVDLKPKQIG
-452 DKSVV
+452 DKSVIT
-457 AWAIGNTT
+457 WAIGNTN
-465 VATRGNLDNNFVF
+465 VATRGTLDNNFVF

-485 DTFVPKP
+485 DTFVPTP
-492 ARTLPESSSFQIL
+492 ANNLPQSSSFKIL
-505 TTGLPKSNGGYFF
+505 TTDIPKSNGGYFY

-532 PPEVKSNPSFTEI
+532 PPEIKSNPSFTEI

-555 SVTSTNVDAKTTRLD
+555 AVTSTNVDAKTTRLD

>member
-1 MSKSSGINKST
+1 MLMYIGIG
-12 QQQKSAMLIYIAIG
+12 A
-26 TAVVAAGLGGAY
+26 AVIAAGAGGAY
-38 LYFTQ
+38 FYFTQ
-43 RSQSI
+43 KAQAI
-48 KGMLGAVAA
+48 KGILGAAAA

-69 TKSEP
+69 TKVEP

-81 GTPASQKLISDG
+81 GTPASQKLISESIT
-93 LNKSPLNSLLVQ
+93 KSPLNSLLVQ

-110 GRDVQPWLEGYV
+110 SRDVQPWLEGYI
-122 ITALVPNKAQ
+122 ITALVPNAAQ

-143 PTRDSGKSN
+143 PTRDRSKSD
-152 AFLVKYRDA
+152 AFLSKYREA
-161 LTQQGAKFTPSIYKD
+161 LAQQGAKFTAKQYKD
-176 VTYYESPSAS
+176 VTYYESPTRD

-203 ATSATLIQQAID
+203 ATSPKLIQQAID
-215 TYKGTSPSLAKKPIF
+215 TYKGSNPSLAKKPIF
-230 AQIYGSKSTSQTLAN
+230 AKIYGATNQTKLVEP
-245 QNLDREDSLL
+245 LV

-272 KLNLNEAAITQSKR
+272 NLNLNEAAIAQSKR

-312 DNANPLANNEAKV
+312 DNSNPLANNEAKV
-325 LSLLPQ
+325 LNLLPQ

-346 LSLVGQAKGNASS
+346 QSLVAQAKGNSSS
-359 AQLIDQIRKGVKE
+359 AQLIEQIRKAVKD

-382 LQWMNGEFAIA
+382 LKWMNGEFAIA

-404 PGFGFVAIAQGSD
+404 PGFGFVAIAQASD
-417 QNAAKVSLEKI
+417 QNAAKTALDKI
-428 DKAAQSSSLG
+428 DKVAQTNSGGL
-438 FLPKGVDLKPKQIG
+438 LPKGVDLKPKQIG
-452 DKSVV
+452 DKSVIT
-457 AWAIGNTT
+457 WAIGNTN
-465 VATRGNLDNNFVF
+465 VATRGTLDNNFVF

-485 DTFVPKP
+485 DTFVPTP
-492 ARTLPESSSFQIL
+492 ANNLPQSSAFKIL
-505 TTGLPKSNGGYFF
+505 TTDIPKSNGGYFY

-555 SVTSTNVDAKTTRLD
+555 AVTSTNVDAKTTRLD

>member
-1 MSKSSGINKST
+1 MSKSSRTNKSAK
-12 QQQKSAMLIYIAIG
+12 QKQSAMLMYIGIG
-26 TAVVAAGLGGAY
+26 AAVIAAGAGGAY
-38 LYFTQ
+38 FYFTQ
-43 RSQSI
+43 KAQAI
-48 KGMLGAVAA
+48 KGILGAAAA

-69 TKSEP
+69 TKVEP

-81 GTPASQKLISDG
+81 GTPASQKLISESIT
-93 LNKSPLNSLLVQ
+93 KSPLNSLLVQ

-110 GRDVQPWLEGYV
+110 SRDVQPWLEGYI
-122 ITALVPNKAQ
+122 ITALVPNAAQ

-143 PTRDSGKSN
+143 PTRDRSKSD
-152 AFLVKYRDA
+152 AFLSKYRGA
-161 LTQQGAKFTPSIYKD
+161 LAQQGAKFTAKQYKD
-176 VTYYESPSAS
+176 VTYYESPTRD

-203 ATSATLIQQAID
+203 ATSPTVIQQAID
-215 TYKGTSPSLAKKPIF
+215 TYKGSNPSLAKKPIF
-230 AQIYGSKSTSQTLAN
+230 AKIYGATNQTKLV
-245 QNLDREDSLL
+245 EPLL

-272 KLNLNEAAITQSKR
+272 NLNLNEAAIAQSKR

-312 DNANPLANNEAKV
+312 DNSNPLANNEAKV
-325 LSLLPQ
+325 LNLLPQ

-346 LSLVGQAKGNASS
+346 QSLVAQAKGNSSS
-359 AQLIDQIRKGVKE
+359 AQLIDQIRKAVKD

-382 LQWMNGEFAIA
+382 LKWMNGEFAIA

-404 PGFGFVAIAQGSD
+404 PGFGFVALAQASD
-417 QNAAKVSLEKI
+417 QNAAKTALDKI
-428 DKAAQSSSLG
+428 DKVAQTNSGGL
-438 FLPKGVDLKPKQIG
+438 LPKGVDLKPKQIG
-452 DKSVV
+452 DKSVIT
-457 AWAIGNTT
+457 WAIGNTN
-465 VATRGNLDNNFVF
+465 VATRGTLDNNFVF

-485 DTFVPKP
+485 NTFVPTP
-492 ARTLPESSSFQIL
+492 ANNLPQSSSFKIL
-505 TTGLPKSNGGYFF
+505 TTDIPKSNGGYFY

-555 SVTSTNVDAKTTRLD
+555 AVTSTNVDAKTTRLD

>member
-1 MSKSSGINKST
+1 MYIGI
-12 QQQKSAMLIYIAIG
+12 SAAVIATG
-26 TAVVAAGLGGAY
+26 AGGAY
-38 LYFTQ
+38 FYFSQ
-43 RSQSI
+43 RSQAT
-48 KGMLGAVAA
+48 KGILGAAAA
-57 IPQEAQVVMAFN
+57 IPQEAQIVMAFN

-93 LNKSPLNSLLVQ
+93 IVKSPLNSLLVQ

-110 GRDVQPWLEGYV
+110 GRDVQPWLDGYV
-122 ITALVPNKAQ
+122 MTALVPNAAQ

-143 PTRDSGKSN
+143 PTRDRDKSD
-152 AFLVKYRDA
+152 AFLSKYREA
-161 LTQQGAKFTPSIYKD
+161 LTQQGARFTPKQYKD
-176 VTYYESPSAS
+176 VTYYESPTRD

-191 VTADIGGQYVAI
+191 ITADLGGQYVAI
-203 ATSATLIQQAID
+203 ATSPNLMQQAID
-215 TYKGTSPSLAKKPIF
+215 TYKGNSSSLAKKPIF
-230 AQIYGSKSTSQTLAN
+230 AKIYGSAN
-245 QNLDREDSLL
+245 QTKIADPLL

-272 KLNLNEAAITQSKR
+272 KLNLNESAITQSRR

-312 DNANPLANNEAKV
+312 DNSNPLVNNEAKV
-325 LSLLPQ
+325 LNLLPQ

-346 LSLVGQAKGNASS
+346 QSLVAQSKGNASS
-359 AQLIDQIRKGVKE
+359 AQLIEQIRKGVKDT
-372 STKLDLDQDI
+372 TKLDLDQDI
-382 LQWMNGEFAIA
+382 LKWMNGEFAIA
-393 AIPNNQGILAN
+393 AIPNNQGILAS
-404 PGFGFVAIAQGSD
+404 PGFGFVAIAQASD
-417 QNAAKVSLEKI
+417 RNVAQAALDKI
-428 DKAAQSSSLG
+428 DKAAQSSTGL
-438 FLPKGVDLKPKQIG
+438 LPKGVELKSKQIG

-457 AWAIGNTT
+457 TWAIANTT
-465 VATRGNLDNNFVF
+465 IATRGSLDNNFVF

-492 ARTLPESSSFQIL
+492 ARNLPESSPFQIL
-505 TTGLPKSNGGYFF
+505 TTGLPKSNGGYFY
-518 LNMTTALSL
+518 LNMTTALTL

-532 PPEVKSNPSFTEI
+532 PPEVKSNPNFTEV
-545 RSVLD
+545 RAVLD

-555 SVTSTNVDAKTTRLD
+555 AVTSTNVDTKTTRLD

>member
-1 MSKSSGINKST
+1 MYVGIG
-12 QQQKSAMLIYIAIG
+12 A
-26 TAVVAAGLGGAY
+26 AVVATAGGV
-38 LYFTQ
+38 YFYFAQ
-43 RSQSI
+43 RSQAI
-48 KGMLGAVAA
+48 KGILGAAAA

-81 GTPASQKLISDG
+81 GTPASQKLIGDG
-93 LNKSPLNSLLVQ
+93 ITKSPLNSLLVQ

-110 GRDVQPWLEGYV
+110 GRDVQPWLEGYI
-122 ITALVPNKAQ
+122 ITALVPNAAQ

-143 PTRDSGKSN
+143 PTRDRSKSD
-152 AFLVKYRDA
+152 AFLGKYREA
-161 LTQQGAKFTPSIYKD
+161 LTQQGARFTTKQYKD
-176 VTYYESPSAS
+176 VTYYESPSRD
-186 PNNSV
+186 PNSSV

-203 ATSATLIQQAID
+203 ATSATLIQQTID
-215 TYKGTSPSLAKKPIF
+215 TYKGNNPSLSKKPSF
-230 AQIYGSKSTSQTLAN
+230 AKIYGSTTQTKIA
-245 QNLDREDSLL
+245 EPLL

-261 EVALEF
+261 DVALEF

-272 KLNLNEAAITQSKR
+272 KLNLNESAIAQSRR

-312 DNANPLANNEAKV
+312 DNSNPLVNNEAKV
-325 LSLLPQ
+325 LNLLPQ

-346 LSLVGQAKGNASS
+346 QSLVSQAKGNASS
-359 AQLIDQIRKGVKE
+359 AQLIDQIRKAVKE

-382 LQWMNGEFAIA
+382 LKWMNGEFAIA

-404 PGFGFVAIAQGSD
+404 PGFGFVAIAQASD
-417 QNAAKVSLEKI
+417 QNAAQNALDKI
-428 DKAAQSSSLG
+428 DKAAQATSGGL
-438 FLPKGVDLKPKQIG
+438 LPKGVDLKPKQIG

-457 AWAIGNTT
+457 TWAIGNTT

-485 DTFVPKP
+485 DSFVPKP
-492 ARTLPESSSFQIL
+492 ARTLPESSPFQIL
-505 TTGLPKSNGGYFF
+505 TTGIPKSNGGYFY
-518 LNMTTALSL
+518 LNMTTALTL

-532 PPEVKSNPSFTEI
+532 PPEVKSNPNFTEI

-555 SVTSTNVDAKTTRLD
+555 AVTSTNVDTKTTRLD

>member
-1 MSKSSGINKST
+1 MSKLSGINKST
-12 QQQKSAMLIYIAIG
+12 QQKKSAMLIYIAIG
-26 TAVVAAGLGGAY
+26 TAVVATGIGGAY

-43 RSQSI
+43 RAQSI

-57 IPQEAQVVMAFN
+57 IPEEAQVVMAFN

-81 GTPASQKLISDG
+81 GTPSSQKLISDG

-110 GRDVQPWLEGYV
+110 SRDVQPWLEGYV

-203 ATSATLIQQAID
+203 ATSAALIEQAID

-230 AQIYGSKSTSQTLAN
+230 AQIYGSKPAGQT
-245 QNLDREDSLL
+245 LDREDSLL

-272 KLNLNEAAITQSKR
+272 NLNLNEAAIAQSKR

-312 DNANPLANNEAKV
+312 DNPNPLANNEAKA

-346 LSLVGQAKGNASS
+346 LSLVSQAKGNASS
-359 AQLIDQIRKGVKE
+359 AQLVDQIRKGVKDI
-372 STKLDLDQDI
+372 TKLDLDQDI

-393 AIPNNQGILAN
+393 AIPNNQGILA
-404 PGFGFVAIAQGSD
+404 IAQASD
-417 QNAAKVSLEKI
+417 QNAAKTALEKI
-428 DKAAQSSSLG
+428 DKAAQSSSVGL
-438 FLPKGVDLKPKQIG
+438 LPKGVDLKPKQIG

-457 AWAIGNTT
+457 TWAIGNTN

-478 WSMGDLA
+478 WSMGELA

-505 TTGLPKSNGGYFF
+505 TTGIPKSNGGYFF

-532 PPEVKSNPSFTEI
+532 PPEVKSNPNFTEI
-545 RSVLD
+545 RSILD

-555 SVTSTNVDAKTTRLD
+555 AVTSTNVDAKTTRLD
-570 FLFTLK
+570 LLFTLK

>member
-1 MSKSSGINKST
+1 MSKSSKTNKSAK
-12 QQQKSAMLIYIAIG
+12 QKQSAMLMYIGIG
-26 TAVVAAGLGGAY
+26 AAVIAAGAGGAY
-38 LYFTQ
+38 FYFTQ

-48 KGMLGAVAA
+48 KGILGAAA
-57 IPQEAQVVMAFN
+57 VIPQEAQVVMAFN

-81 GTPASQKLISDG
+81 GTPASQKLIGEG
-93 LNKSPLNSLLVQ
+93 LTKSPLNSLLVQ

-110 GRDVQPWLEGYV
+110 NRDVQPWLEGYI
-122 ITALVPNKAQ
+122 ITALVPNAAQ
-132 PQAPAATLVIA
+132 PQAPAATLIIA
-143 PTRDSGKSN
+143 PTRDRNKSD
-152 AFLVKYRDA
+152 AFLSKYRGA
-161 LTQQGAKFTPSIYKD
+161 LSQQGAKFTATQYKD
-176 VTYYESPSAS
+176 VTYYESPTRD

-203 ATSATLIQQAID
+203 ATSPTLIKQAID
-215 TYKGTSPSLAKKPIF
+215 TYKGTNPSLAKKPIF
-230 AQIYGSKSTSQTLAN
+230 AKIYGATSQTKIV
-245 QNLDREDSLL
+245 EPLL

-261 EVALEF
+261 DVALSF

-272 KLNLNEAAITQSKR
+272 NLNLNEAAIAQSKR

-312 DNANPLANNEAKV
+312 DNSNPLANNDPKV
-325 LSLLPQ
+325 LNLLPQ

-346 LSLVGQAKGNASS
+346 QSLVTQAKGNASS
-359 AQLIDQIRKGVKE
+359 AQLIEQIRKSVKD

-382 LQWMNGEFAIA
+382 LKWMNGEFAIA

-404 PGFGFVAIAQGSD
+404 PGFGFVAIAQASD
-417 QNAAKVSLEKI
+417 QAAAKTTLDKI
-428 DKAAQSSSLG
+428 DKVAQANSGGL
-438 FLPKGVDLKPKQIG
+438 LPKGVDLKPKQIG
-452 DKSVV
+452 DKSVI
-457 AWAIGNTT
+457 AWAIANTN
-465 VATRGNLDNNFVF
+465 VATRGTLDNNFVF

-492 ARTLPESSSFQIL
+492 ANSLPESSSFKIL
-505 TTGLPKSNGGYFF
+505 TTDIPKSNGGYFY

-555 SVTSTNVDAKTTRLD
+555 AVTSTNVDAKTTRLD

>member
-12 QQQKSAMLIYIAIG
+12 QQKKSAMLLYIAIG
-26 TAVVAAGLGGAY
+26 TAVVATGIGGAY
-38 LYFTQ
+38 LYFSQ
-43 RSQSI
+43 RAQSI

-110 GRDVQPWLEGYV
+110 SRDVQPWLEGYV

-203 ATSATLIQQAID
+203 ATSAALIEQAID

-230 AQIYGSKSTSQTLAN
+230 AQIYGSKPSGQT
-245 QNLDREDSLL
+245 LDREDSLL

-272 KLNLNEAAITQSKR
+272 NLNLNEAAIAQSKR
-286 ELDAMTLTGGTQKEG
+286 ELHAMTLTGGTQKEG

-312 DNANPLANNEAKV
+312 DNPTPLANNEAKV

-346 LSLVGQAKGNASS
+346 LSLVSQAKGNASS
-359 AQLIDQIRKGVKE
+359 AQLVDQIRKGVKD

-404 PGFGFVAIAQGSD
+404 PGFGFVAIAQASD
-417 QNAAKVSLEKI
+417 QNAAKTSLEKI
-428 DKAAQSSSLG
+428 DKAAQSSSVGL
-438 FLPKGVDLKPKQIG
+438 LPKGVDLKPKQIG

-457 AWAIGNTT
+457 TWAIGNTN

-505 TTGLPKSNGGYFF
+505 TTGIPKSNGGYFF

-532 PPEVKSNPSFTEI
+532 PPEVKSNHNFTEI
-545 RSVLD
+545 RSILD

-555 SVTSTNVDAKTTRLD
+555 AVTSTNVDAKTTRLD
-570 FLFTLK
+570 LLFTLK

>member
-1 MSKSSGINKST
+1 MLMYIGIG
-12 QQQKSAMLIYIAIG
+12 A
-26 TAVVAAGLGGAY
+26 AVIAAGAGGAY
-38 LYFTQ
+38 FYFTQ
-43 RSQSI
+43 KAQAI
-48 KGMLGAVAA
+48 KGILGAAAA

-69 TKSEP
+69 TKVEP

-81 GTPASQKLISDG
+81 GTPASQKLISESIT
-93 LNKSPLNSLLVQ
+93 KSPLNSLLVQ

-110 GRDVQPWLEGYV
+110 SRDVQPWLEGYI
-122 ITALVPNKAQ
+122 ITALVPNAAQ

-143 PTRDSGKSN
+143 PTRDRSKSD
-152 AFLVKYRDA
+152 AFLSKYREA
-161 LTQQGAKFTPSIYKD
+161 LAQQGAKFTAKQYKD
-176 VTYYESPSAS
+176 VTYYESPTRD

-203 ATSATLIQQAID
+203 ATSPKLIQQAID
-215 TYKGTSPSLAKKPIF
+215 TYKGSNPSLAKKPIF
-230 AQIYGSKSTSQTLAN
+230 AKIYGATNQTKLVEP
-245 QNLDREDSLL
+245 LV

-272 KLNLNEAAITQSKR
+272 NLNLNEAAIAQSKR

-312 DNANPLANNEAKV
+312 DNSNPLANNEAKV
-325 LSLLPQ
+325 LNLLPQ

-346 LSLVGQAKGNASS
+346 QSLVAQAKGNSSS
-359 AQLIDQIRKGVKE
+359 AQLIEQIRKAVKD

-382 LQWMNGEFAIA
+382 LKWMNGEFAIA

-404 PGFGFVAIAQGSD
+404 PGFGFVAIAQASD
-417 QNAAKVSLEKI
+417 QNAAKTALDKI
-428 DKAAQSSSLG
+428 DKVAQTNSGGL
-438 FLPKGVDLKPKQIG
+438 LPKGVDLKPKQIG
-452 DKSVV
+452 DKSVIT
-457 AWAIGNTT
+457 WAIGNTN
-465 VATRGNLDNNFVF
+465 VATRGTLDNNFVF

-485 DTFVPKP
+485 DTFVPTP
-492 ARTLPESSSFQIL
+492 ANNLPQSSSFKIL
-505 TTGLPKSNGGYFF
+505 TTDIPKSNGGYFY

-555 SVTSTNVDAKTTRLD
+555 AVTSTNVDAKTTRLD

>member
-12 QQQKSAMLIYIAIG
+12 QQKKSAMLLYIAIG
-26 TAVVAAGLGGAY
+26 TAVVATGIGGAY
-38 LYFTQ
+38 LYFSQ
-43 RSQSI
+43 RAQSI

-110 GRDVQPWLEGYV
+110 SRDVQPWLEGYV

-203 ATSATLIQQAID
+203 ATSAALIEQAID

-230 AQIYGSKSTSQTLAN
+230 AKIYGSKPAGQT
-245 QNLDREDSLL
+245 LDREDSLL

-272 KLNLNEAAITQSKR
+272 NLNLNEAAIAQSKR

-301 LRFEINTYLKN
+301 IRFEINTYLKS
-312 DNANPLANNEAKV
+312 DNPNPLANNEAKV

-346 LSLVGQAKGNASS
+346 LSLVSQAKGNASS
-359 AQLIDQIRKGVKE
+359 AQLVDQIRKGVKE

-404 PGFGFVAIAQGSD
+404 PGFGFVAIAQASD
-417 QNAAKVSLEKI
+417 QNAAKTALEKI
-428 DKAAQSSSLG
+428 DKAAQSSSVGL
-438 FLPKGVDLKPKQIG
+438 LPKGVDLKPKQIG

-457 AWAIGNTT
+457 TWAIGNTN

-478 WSMGDLA
+478 WAMGDLA

-505 TTGLPKSNGGYFF
+505 TTGIPKSNGGYFF

-532 PPEVKSNPSFTEI
+532 PPEVKSNPNFTEI
-545 RSVLD
+545 RSILD

-555 SVTSTNVDAKTTRLD
+555 AVTSTNVDAKTTRLD
-570 FLFTLK
+570 LLFTLK

>member
-1 MSKSSGINKST
+1 MSKSSKNTNSAQNKKST
-12 QQQKSAMLIYIAIG
+12 ILLYVGIG
-26 TAVVAAGLGGAY
+26 AAVAATIAGGT
-38 LYFTQ
+38 YFYFAQ
-43 RSQSI
+43 RAQSI
-48 KGMLGAVAA
+48 KGILGASAA

-81 GTPASQKLISDG
+81 GTPASQKLIGDG
-93 LNKSPLNSLLVQ
+93 ITKSPLNSLLVQ

-110 GRDVQPWLEGYV
+110 GRDVQPWLEGYI
-122 ITALVPNKAQ
+122 ITALVPNAAK
-132 PQAPAATLVIA
+132 PQDPPATIVIA
-143 PTRDSGKSN
+143 PTKDRGKSD
-152 AFLVKYRDA
+152 AFLVKYREA
-161 LTQQGAKFTPSIYKD
+161 LTQQGAKFTPKQYKD
-176 VTYYESPSAS
+176 FTYFESPSRD

-203 ATSATLIQQAID
+203 ATSPILIQQAID
-215 TYKGTSPSLAKKPIF
+215 TYKGNSPSLAKKPIF
-230 AQIYGSKSTSQTLAN
+230 AKIYGSTTQAKIV
-245 QNLDREDSLL
+245 EPLL

-267 IGSQA
+267 IGNQA
-272 KLNLNEAAITQSKR
+272 KLNLNEAAIAQSRR

-312 DNANPLANNEAKV
+312 DNTNPLANNEAKV
-325 LSLLPQ
+325 LNLLPQ

-346 LSLVGQAKGNASS
+346 QSLVAQAKGNASS
-359 AQLIDQIRKGVKE
+359 AQLIEQIRKGVKD

-382 LQWMNGEFAIA
+382 LKWMNGEFVIA
-393 AIPNNQGILAN
+393 AIPNNQGVLAN
-404 PGFGFVAIAQGSD
+404 PGFGFVAIAQAND
-417 QNAAKVSLEKI
+417 QSTAKTALEKI
-428 DKAAQSSSLG
+428 DKAAQSASGGL
-438 FLPKGVDLKPKQIG
+438 LPKGVELKPKQIG
-452 DKSVV
+452 DKTVI
-457 AWAIGNTT
+457 AWTIANTT
-465 VATRGNLDNNFVF
+465 IATRGSLNNNFVF

-492 ARTLPESSSFQIL
+492 ARNLPESNPFQIL
-505 TTGLPKSNGGYFF
+505 TTDIPKSNGGYFY

-532 PPEVKSNPSFTEI
+532 PTEVKSNPNFTEI

-555 SVTSTNVDAKTTRLD
+555 AVTSTSVDAKTTRLD

>member
-1 MSKSSGINKST
+1 MLKPSKNNKSA
-12 QQQKSAMLIYIAIG
+12 QKKQSAMLMYIGIGAAAI
-26 TAVVAAGLGGAY
+26 AVVGGGAY
-38 LYFTQ
+38 FYFVQ
-43 RSQSI
+43 RSQAI
-48 KGMLGAVAA
+48 KGILGAAA
-57 IPQEAQVVMAFN
+57 VIPQEAQVVMAFN
-69 TKSEP
+69 TKADP

-81 GTPASQKLISDG
+81 GTPASQKLIG
-93 LNKSPLNSLLVQ
+93 EGITKSPLNSLLVQ
-105 SKTEY
+105 SKTDY
-110 GRDVQPWLEGYV
+110 SRDVQPWLEGY
-122 ITALVPNKAQ
+122 IMTALVPNAAQ

-143 PTRDSGKSN
+143 PTRDRNKSD
-152 AFLVKYRDA
+152 AFLVKYREA
-161 LTQQGAKFTPSIYKD
+161 LTQQGARFTSKQYKD
-176 VTYYESPSAS
+176 VTYHESPSRD

-203 ATSATLIQQAID
+203 ATSPTLIQQAID
-215 TYKGTSPSLAKKPIF
+215 TYKGSNPSLAKKPIF
-230 AQIYGSKSTSQTLAN
+230 AKIYSAAN
-245 QNLDREDSLL
+245 QTKITEPLL

-272 KLNLNEAAITQSKR
+272 KLNLNEAAIAQSRR

-312 DNANPLANNEAKV
+312 DNFNPLANNEAKV
-325 LSLLPQ
+325 LNLLPQ

-346 LSLVGQAKGNASS
+346 QSLVSQAKGNASS
-359 AQLIDQIRKGVKE
+359 AQLIDQIRKTVKD

-382 LQWMNGEFAIA
+382 LKWMNGEFAIA
-393 AIPNNQGILAN
+393 AIPNNQGVLAN
-404 PGFGFVAIAQGSD
+404 PGFGFVAIAQASD
-417 QNAAKVSLEKI
+417 QNAAKVALDKI
-428 DKAAQSSSLG
+428 DKAAQSPSGGL
-438 FLPKGVDLKPKQIG
+438 LPKGVELKPKQIG
-452 DKSVV
+452 DKTVIG
-457 AWAIGNTT
+457 WAIGNTN

-492 ARTLPESSSFQIL
+492 ANNLPASSPFQIL
-505 TTGLPKSNGGYFF
+505 TTGLPKSNGGYFY
-518 LNMTTALSL
+518 LNMTTALTL

-532 PPEVKSNPSFTEI
+532 PPEVKSNPNFTEI

-555 SVTSTNVDAKTTRLD
+555 AVTSTNVDAKTTRLD